1 MRRFPPCLSHG
12 IVACGNA
19 ALLVAGLLMAG
30 IWGAG
35 NWGAGIS
42 VAAAASASGDP
53 LLGEASWVAPDA
65 AGVRDRSLEWI
76 RSAVAA
82 GQAPEAAVGRAL
94 AAWAAVGGPEGRDL
108 LDALVATVAAGD
120 PRAELLVATAGAGD
134 LAWLD
139 EPDLPPFLR
148 DAVRLW
154 WARDLVR
161 RDRFDEALPILA
173 GLDVDES
180 VDPATLLFHRAA
192 CQHWMLDT
200 DGAVESIDRLLEREP
215 EIPARYGRVARLLRA
230 DALAL
235 DRDSLDLVARRM
247 RDVRRRLELGRAGAA
262 TREAQDGVV
271 AALDRL
277 IERIEDQQQNDD
289 AAAGASAAGGAAGGQ
304 GAAGRPMDDSRSAGT
319 RGDGE
324 VRSRDLAPGEAWGD
338 LPPHERDQAL
348 QQIGREFP
356 PHYREAIEQY
366 FKRLATGGEE
376 R

>member
-12 IVACGNA
+12 IVACGGA
-19 ALLVAGLLMAG
+19 SLLVAGVLMAG
-30 IWGAG
+30 VS
-35 NWGAGIS
+35 GAGIS
-42 VAAAASASGDP
+42 AAAAASAGGDP
-53 LLGEASWVAPDA
+53 LLGEASWVVPDA
-65 AGVRDRSLEWI
+65 AGVRERSLEWI

-82 GQAPEAAVGRAL
+82 GRAPEAAVGRAL
-94 AAWAAVGGPEGRDL
+94 AAWEAVGGPEGRDL
-108 LDALVATVAAGD
+108 LDAIVATVAAGD
-120 PRAELLVATAGAGD
+120 PRAELLMATAAAED

-139 EPDLPPFLR
+139 EPGLPPFLR
-148 DAVRLW
+148 DGVRLW

-173 GLDVDES
+173 SLDVNES

-200 DGAVESIDRLLEREP
+200 DGAVGSIDLLLEREP

-247 RDVRRRLELGRAGAA
+247 RDVRRRLELGRAGSA

-289 AAAGASAAGGAAGGQ
+289 DAAGASAAGGAAGGQ